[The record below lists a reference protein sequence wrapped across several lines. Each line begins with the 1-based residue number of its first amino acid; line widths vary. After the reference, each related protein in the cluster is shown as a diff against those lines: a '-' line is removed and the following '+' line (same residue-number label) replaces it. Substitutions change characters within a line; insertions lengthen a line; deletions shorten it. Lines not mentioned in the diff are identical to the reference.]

1 MQLRKITPEQSD
13 KEYYTSHGG
22 LTLLGQA
29 IQLAGLEDRLEALG
43 RRRGISHGDI
53 VKSYLGLLSS
63 GKSDF
68 EAAEG
73 ARVTMPISTPRL
85 ASSGWLRHRA
95 FANAWTSRPW
105 SMRAPSTKPPSC
117 FSSGSGRR

>member
-13 KEYYTSHGG
+13 KECYTSHGG

-29 IQLAGLEDRLEALG
+29 IRLAGLEQQLQAL
-43 RRRGISHGDI
+43 RKCRGISHGDI
-53 VKSYLGLLSS
+53 VKSYLGLLSI

-73 ARVTMPISTPRL
+73 ARNDDYFHAALGIGRVASAPRL
-85 ASSGWLRHRA
+85 PTRR
-95 FANAWTSRPW
+95 
-105 SMRAPSTKPPSC
+105 
-117 FSSGSGRR
+117 GSPIPTRVMMAMA